1 MLVRESFEEWPQAS
15 DASCVAIGNFDGVH
29 HGHRVILDRAL
40 DVAKQRGLVPSVL
53 TFDPH
58 PTRLFRPE
66 SAPKLIEP
74 LSQRLER
81 FKALGFQ
88 QVLVQRFD
96 REFASLTAEEF
107 VLRVLHDGLRAK
119 HVAVGLDFRFGRGR
133 EGKTE
138 FLREAMEK
146 IGGAAEIMP
155 ELRASDDQVVS
166 STLIRQSIQVG
177 EMERASRLLGR
188 APEWQGEI
196 VRGDGRGKGLG
207 FATANLKYL
216 NEVEPA
222 LGVYAGIASL
232 QSKRYGCVVNVGINP
247 TFGNAGPVKFEA
259 HLFNYDGPDCYGEL
273 FRVQLVK
280 RIREERKFEK
290 LEDLI
295 AQVHKDAD
303 HAREI
308 LKSFDM
314 TLQAT

>member
-1 MLVRESFEEWPQAS
+1 MLVREDFHDWPS
-15 DASCVAIGNFDGVH
+15 TCKASCVAIGNFDGVH

-40 DVAKQRGLVPSVL
+40 EVATEHGLVPTVL

-58 PTRLFRPE
+58 PTRFFRPD

-74 LSQRLER
+74 LEERLKRLET
-81 FKALGFQ
+81 LGFE

-96 REFASLTAEEF
+96 REFAALSADAF
-107 VLRVLHDGLRAK
+107 IKSVLIDGLKAG
-119 HVAVGLDFRFGRGR
+119 HVAVGLDFKFGKGR
-133 EGKTE
+133 SGDTDN
-138 FLREAMEK
+138 LRAAMENA
-146 IGGAAEIMP
+146 GGGAEIMP
-155 ELRASDDQVVS
+155 ELRDQEGTVVS
-166 STLIRQSIQVG
+166 STVIRQAIQSG
-177 EMERASRLLGR
+177 DMTRASKLLGR
-188 APEWQGEI
+188 APEWLGEI

-232 QSKRYGCVVNVGINP
+232 HSKRYGCVVNVGINP
-247 TFGNAGPVKFEA
+247 TFENAGPVKFEA
-259 HLFNYDGPDCYGEL
+259 HLFNYAGPDSYGEL

-295 AQVHKDAD
+295 SQVHADAD
-303 HAREI
+303 QAKEI
-308 LKSFDM
+308 LKALE
-314 TLQAT
+314 TPLQVS

>member
-1 MLVRESFEEWPQAS
+1 MLVCESYKDWPEAS
-15 DASCVAIGNFDGVH
+15 KPSCVAIGNFDGVH

-40 DVAKQRGLVPSVL
+40 DVAKQQGLTPTVL

-66 SAPKLIEP
+66 NAPRLIEP

-81 FKALGFQ
+81 LETLGFE

-96 REFASLTAEEF
+96 HEFAALSAEDFISL
-107 VLRVLHDGLRAK
+107 VLHRGLNAK
-119 HVAVGLDFRFGRGR
+119 HVAVGLDFRFGKSRTGD
-133 EGKTE
+133 TSV
-138 FLREAMEK
+138 LRHAMEA
-146 IGGAAEIMP
+146 IGGGAEIMP
-155 ELRASDDQVVS
+155 ELRAEDSQIVS
-166 STLIRQSIQVG
+166 STLIRQSIQAG
-177 EMERASRLLGR
+177 EMLKATKLLGR
-188 APEWQGEI
+188 APQWQGEI

-247 TFGNAGPVKFEA
+247 TFENAGPVKFEA
-259 HLFNYDGPDCYGEL
+259 HLFNYDGPDCYGEM

-295 AQVHKDAD
+295 AQVHADAD
-303 HAREI
+303 QAKEI
-308 LKSFDM
+308 LKALDT
-314 TLQAT
+314 TLRVS